1 MNAFPTWP
9 LKRFRP
15 IALFALFT
23 IVSGIPRFAAA
34 QLTFRWARIQD
45 GYHKDDYINDLDIDN
60 LGNVYVAGWVTN
72 SADNTDYFVA
82 KYDRAGNR
90 QWYQLYDHGGND
102 QARSIAVKG
111 SNLYITGRSQLGSG
125 FGADYDIVSF

>member
-82 KYDRAGNR
+82 KYDRAGTDNGTSSTIM
-90 QWYQLYDHGGND
+90 GGTIRRD
-102 QARSIAVKG
+102 
-111 SNLYITGRSQLGSG
+111 RSQSRGRTSTSPEE
-125 FGADYDIVSF
+125 AS